1 MIKNLVAVTAVS
13 ASLMAGSAFAA
24 TNFTAS
30 FTSDNI
36 VNSFSYAVNGVSNAV
51 SLSGIAN
58 LNDWTKSSALNLSIA
73 SGSAYDFV
81 WSVSNEG
88 SSASAGNPAG
98 FLAQFN
104 LGGTDYFSS
113 NAPMWTVSKDGGNTW
128 TAASLVSE
136 NSAYNGGDNIWK
148 RAIGGPIAGISTSA
162 QWIWDGVNNVASTP
176 KDILVK
182 ATVVSAVPEASML
195 AMMGLGLLAMFGF
208 ARSRKQA

>member
-13 ASLMAGSAFAA
+13 ASLMGGSAFAA
-24 TNFTAS
+24 TNFTTS
-30 FTSDNI
+30 FTSDNF

-58 LNDWTKSSALNLSIA
+58 LNNWTKSSALNLSIA

-81 WSVSNEG
+81 WSVSNQG
-88 SSASAGNPAG
+88 KASASNPAG

-113 NAPMWTVSKDGGNTW
+113 NAPMWTVSKNGGKTW
-128 TAASLVSE
+128 TAATLANVVSPF
-136 NSAYNGGDNIWK
+136 NGGSNIWTN
-148 RAIGGPIAGISTSA
+148 ANGGPIAGISTSA